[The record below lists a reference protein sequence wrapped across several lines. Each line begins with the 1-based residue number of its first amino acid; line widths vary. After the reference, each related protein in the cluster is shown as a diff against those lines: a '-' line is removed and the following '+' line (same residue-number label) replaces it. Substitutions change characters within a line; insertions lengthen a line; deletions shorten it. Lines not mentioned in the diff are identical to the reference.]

1 MTENLDLQ
9 AELDG
14 KKSTRSKLAITLLL
28 CFAVPALAMILIYCA
43 LKVWPAGEHA
53 VLVLDLNAQY
63 VFYFEELRDIILNGE
78 SIIYS
83 FGRTLGGEFLG
94 MFAYYLSSPFSL
106 IVCLFPK
113 EYMTEAMY
121 TILILKTGM
130 CGLTFGYYL
139 TKKRTLHPMY
149 TVMFSM
155 MYALSSY
162 MVVLQHNVMWVDNVM
177 LFPII
182 LLAVDALICQG
193 KYKLYVF
200 ALVYSIMSNFYIG
213 YMTCFFVLIW
223 FFLRYY
229 MLSSEEKNPS
239 GKRAHF
245 LRSLIRIAFWTFI
258 AILISA
264 IIILPVY
271 YSLSFGKLDFS
282 DPNYEPKQLFE
293 FLDLLTKAFFGS
305 YDTVRPAGMPFIY
318 CGTLALILSPLYFFS
333 KDIPSRRKVGYAV
346 MLLFLIVGFNFN
358 IMDFIWHGFQRPN
371 WLNARFAYM
380 FVGLVLIMA
389 SDVMDKLGKIGAT
402 AVKVSAAAWC
412 VMLLILAKL
421 GYENL
426 PDFLAVWA
434 SIGLLFLLAMILPDC
449 VRIAQGPNAK
459 RVASSALILIVT
471 IEMIGNGVAMLY
483 ALDKDVTYTTR
494 EAYRTLIDTYEPAV
508 ELMEEIDD
516 DTFYRAEKL
525 YHRKKN
531 DNFALGLNGLSN
543 STSTLNARAIEL
555 LQQFGFASD
564 SHWSMY
570 SGATPVTDAIFGINY
585 VLADESVKKPVMDY
599 IHDYYSLE
607 ATSGTGIDIYKNPY
621 SLGIAF
627 SVNEDVLDYDLPA
640 PIIPSE
646 SEFENVLDYLKYFYA
661 EISDDKKS
669 EDFINPL
676 EYIQSLMSKEVEREA
691 KTYVDPFEYMNQLL
705 SAMTGEEIEVW
716 TACDVVDKSTSGT
729 STLNV
734 TGYWAYGKSG
744 SNSSYI
750 SYTVDVTEDKPIFVY
765 FPTEYPRKATLRLNN
780 ADIGDYGK
788 DESFAIRELGTF
800 EVGEQ
805 MNLKVFLG
813 DEKIYFRKN
822 VNFFYYFDEEAFK
835 YAMELLSDG
844 SMTAYSER
852 DDRIYGTIT
861 VPEDSSV
868 IFTTIPYDAG
878 WQVTIDGEAA
888 ETVAVLNDTLL
899 AVKAEPGEHEIVF
912 EYKPD
917 CVKNGLTLTFT
928 GLAVF
933 ILACIVDFIVK
944 KIRARKVNEAESSSD
959 ADTPDE
965 IPSPDTE
972 DTPADE
978 TTEELPT
985 DEAPTEET
993 EISDT
998 TDANEPSEPSSD
1010 ESSAEPDTT
1019 ADPTESEDIT
1029 ND

>member
-1 MTENLDLQ
+1 MNNELNLQ
-9 AELDG
+9 AELSPE
-14 KKSTRSKLAITLLL
+14 KSARSKLAKTLLL
-28 CFAVPALAMILIYCA
+28 CFAAPFFAMIVIYCC
-43 LKVWPAGEHA
+43 LQVWPTGEHA

-63 VFYFEELRDIILNGE
+63 VFYFEELRDIILSGD

-83 FGRTLGGEFLG
+83 FGRALGGEFLG

-106 IVCLFPK
+106 LVALFPK
-113 EYMTEAMY
+113 EYMTEVMYAMLV
-121 TILILKTGM
+121 IKTGM

-139 TKKRTLHPMY
+139 TKKRTLHPAY

-177 LFPII
+177 LFPLI
-182 LLAVDALICQG
+182 LLGVDALICHG
-193 KYKLYVF
+193 KYKLFVF
-200 ALVYSIMSNFYIG
+200 SLVYSVMSNFYIG
-213 YMTCFFVLIW
+213 YMTCFFVLVW
-223 FFLRYY
+223 FFIRYY
-229 MLSSEEKNPS
+229 MLSREEKNPTGS
-239 GKRAHF
+239 RCHF
-245 LRSLIRIAFWTFI
+245 IKSLIRIGFWSLV

-271 YSLSFGKLDFS
+271 YSLSFGKLEFS

-318 CGTLALILSPLYFFS
+318 CGTLALILAPLYFFS

-346 MLLFLIVGFNFN
+346 MLLFLVVGFNFN
-358 IMDFIWHGFQRPN
+358 IMDFVWHGFQRPN
-371 WLNARFAYM
+371 WMNSRFAYM

-389 SDVMDKLGKIGAT
+389 SAVMDKLGKIGST

-412 VMLLILAKL
+412 AMLLILSKL

-434 SIGLLFLLAMILPDC
+434 GIGLFFLFAMLLPDC
-449 VRIAQGPNAK
+449 VRIARGPSAK
-459 RVASSALILIVT
+459 RIASGALIVIVT
-471 IEMIGNGVAMLY
+471 VELIGNGVAMLY
-483 ALDKDVTYTTR
+483 SLDKDVTYTTR
-494 EAYRTLIDTYEPAV
+494 AAYRELIDKYEPAV
-508 ELMEEIDD
+508 ELMEELDD

-555 LQQFGFASD
+555 LQQFGYASD

-585 VLADESVKKPVMDY
+585 VLADETAKKPVMDY
-599 IHDYYSLE
+599 IHDLYDLVG
-607 ATSGTGIDIYKNPY
+607 TSDTGIDLYENPY
-621 SLGIAF
+621 SLSIAF
-627 SVNEDVLDYDLPA
+627 AVTDDVLEYDLPVTGED
-640 PIIPSE
+640 E
-646 SEFENVLDYLKYFYA
+646 S
-661 EISDDKKS
+661 
-669 EDFINPL
+669 
-676 EYIQSLMSKEVEREA
+676 
-691 KTYVDPFEYMNQLL
+691 KTYVDPFEYMNRLL

-729 STLNV
+729 NTLNV
-734 TGYWAYGKSG
+734 AGYWAYSKNGAS
-744 SNSSYI
+744 SSYL
-750 SYTVDVTEDKPIFVY
+750 SYTVDITEDKPVYVY

-788 DESFAIRELGTF
+788 DESFSIRELGTF

-805 MNLKVFLG
+805 INLKVFLG
-813 DEKIYFRKN
+813 DEKIYFRKY
-822 VNFFYYFDEEAFK
+822 VNFFYYFNEEAFE

-844 SMTAYSER
+844 TMTAYSER
-852 DDRIYGTIT
+852 DDRVYGTII
-861 VPEDSSV
+861 VPENSSV
-868 IFTTIPYDAG
+868 IFTTIPYDEG
-878 WQVTIDGEAA
+878 WKVTIDREEA

-917 CVKNGLTLTFT
+917 CVKYGLILTFT
-928 GLAVF
+928 GLGIFV
-933 ILACIVDFIVK
+933 LACLADFIVK
-944 KIRARKVNEAESSSD
+944 RMRARKAEKASLPAPVDDFSDDAAADNASEITESMTEAAPED
-959 ADTPDE
+959 VADPPIADETPA
-965 IPSPDTE
+965 E
-972 DTPADE
+972 DTPI
-978 TTEELPT
+978 
-985 DEAPTEET
+985 PTE
-993 EISDT
+993 S
-998 TDANEPSEPSSD
+998 
-1010 ESSAEPDTT
+1010 
-1019 ADPTESEDIT
+1019 TESEDT
-1029 ND
+1029 AND